1 MVSNVVGRLAS
12 SSHDHLIKAKMRL
25 QGKSPDDKKQL
36 RDAMKSHKSHVS
48 AVPNLIEKIELLK
61 KKAEK

>member
-1 MVSNVVGRLAS
+1 MKTTSVFFVISYM
-12 SSHDHLIKAKMRL
+12 MRL
-25 QGKSPDDKKQL
+25 QGKKPDNEKQL

-48 AVPNLIEKIELLK
+48 AVANLINKIELLK